1 MIITAGHLTS
11 LYEVLDSLLL
21 LRIVIFLKL
30 FVHPLQSIRL
40 PSTITHSIQ
49 EKHRMFQ
56 FFL

>member
-1 MIITAGHLTS
+1 MIITAGHLTG
-11 LYEVLDSLLL
+11 LCEVVDSLLL

-30 FVHPLQSIRL
+30 FVHPLQSIR
-40 PSTITHSIQ
+40 Q